1 MGKMGKS
8 WIRHW
13 DRNNAIY
20 IQQTLFS
27 FILDTAKIH
36 FSTPLLGRA
45 GD

>member
-27 FILDTAKIH
+27 FILKTQQKYI
-36 FSTPLLGRA
+36 SQPPC
-45 GD
+45 